1 MAPVERLVVPGVHRL
16 PQFAHATR
24 AGDYVYVSGT
34 LGTDASG
41 TLVAGGLASE
51 ANQTLLNL
59 TAILA
64 AADCGWDDVASVSVY
79 LADLDEFAAMNEV
92 YVRYFDGPPPA
103 RITIGGVDLALGA
116 RVEMQC
122 VAYDARPRATVA
134 GATTVNRATPP
145 ARRTGFVEHDGERL
159 YYEVVGD
166 VASGATPLVFSHG
179 AGGNHASWFQQV
191 AHFAADRP
199 VITWDHRGYGR
210 SSDLGDR
217 TGPLVASGDLLA
229 VLGALGVERAD
240 LVGQSMGGWSVV
252 GAALARPD
260 LARSLVLT
268 DTIGGFT
275 TDAVLAG
282 LAHARSHEA
291 ERPVLGEHPALGA
304 AFSARSPELAHLY
317 QSLGQ
322 MGSADGEAVIKRLL
336 EVTYG
341 ATEAASLTMPILLI
355 VGDHDQLFAPAAI
368 RALADLLPDAR
379 VVEVVGAGHSPYFED
394 PHSWN
399 HAVDSFLTWLDERNE
414 DLETPF

>member
-34 LGTDASG
+34 LGTDDSG
-41 TLVAGGLASE
+41 ALVVGGLATE
-51 ANQTLLNL
+51 TNQTLTNL

-92 YVRYFDGPPPA
+92 YERYFDGPPPA

-122 VAYDARPRATVA
+122 VAYA
-134 GATTVNRATPP
+134 NRAATGGAASNAVAP

-166 VASGATPLVFSHG
+166 ESSDATPLVLCHG

-191 AHFAADRP
+191 AHFAAERP

-210 SSDLGDR
+210 SSDHGDR
-217 TGPLVASGDLLA
+217 TGPLVASADLLA
-229 VLGALGVERAD
+229 VLDAIGVDRAD
-240 LVGQSMGGWSVV
+240 LVGQSMGGWTVV
-252 GAALARPD
+252 GAALARPH

-268 DTIGGFT
+268 DSTGGFT
-275 TDAVLAG
+275 IDRLLAQ
-282 LAHARSHEA
+282 RDRV
-291 ERPVLGEHPALGA
+291 RPRAPLRDVLGDHPALGE

-317 QSLGQ
+317 QSLGR
-322 MGSADGEAVIKRLL
+322 MGTADPDVVIKRLL
-336 EVTYG
+336 DVTYG
-341 ATEAASLTMPILLI
+341 ETEMALLTMPALLI
-355 VGDHDQLFAPAAI
+355 VGDHDQLFAPAVV

-379 VVEVVGAGHSPYFED
+379 VVEVPGAGHSPYFED
-394 PHSWN
+394 PKRWN
-399 HAVDSFLTWLDERNE
+399 QILDGFLHWLDGES
-414 DLETPF
+414 T

>member
-1 MAPVERLVVPGVHRL
+1 MAPVQRLVVPGVHRL

-41 TLVAGGLASE
+41 ALVAGGLATE
-51 ANQTLLNL
+51 TDQTLTNL

-64 AADCGWDDVASVSVY
+64 AAHCGWDDVASVSVY
-79 LADLDEFAAMNEV
+79 LADLSEFAAMNEV
-92 YVRYFDGPPPA
+92 YERYFDGPPPA

-122 VAYDARPRATVA
+122 VAYAHRATNA
-134 GATTVNRATPP
+134 IAP

-166 VASGATPLVFSHG
+166 ESSDATPLVLCHG

-191 AHFAADRP
+191 AHFAADRM
-199 VITWDHRGYGR
+199 VVTWDHRGYGR

-217 TGPLVASGDLLA
+217 TGPLVGSGDLLA
-229 VLGALGVERAD
+229 VLDAIGVEHAD

-252 GAALARPD
+252 GAALARPG
-260 LARSLVLT
+260 LARSIVLA
-268 DTIGGFT
+268 DTIAGFT
-275 TDAVLAG
+275 TEAVVAG
-282 LAHARSHEA
+282 LAHARGRGP
-291 ERPVLGEHPALGA
+291 ERDALGTHPALGE

-317 QSLGQ
+317 QSLGR
-322 MGSADGEAVIKRLL
+322 MGSADGATVINRLL
-336 EVTYG
+336 DVTYSE
-341 ATEAASLTMPILLI
+341 AEAARLTMPLLLI
-355 VGDHDQLFAPAAI
+355 VGDHDQLFAPSAI

-379 VVEVVGAGHSPYFED
+379 VVEIVGAGHSPYFED
-394 PHSWN
+394 PRSWN
-399 HAVDSFLTWLDERNE
+399 RAVDSFLAWLDGE
-414 DLETPF
+414 DANLETPF